1 MNGLRQTLRSLRRS
15 PGFTLT
21 VILTLA
27 VGVGLNAAIFTVVDC
42 TILRPLGYRDAGR
55 IYQLRTHLDEEH
67 RSTRGIGGGDYS
79 DAARSL
85 PGVESIAYYNNG
97 QDGLRLN
104 GEALYLYLAHVSPQF
119 GSVLGVQP
127 IAGQLFHDD
136 GKESHLAMV
145 SEEFARTHF
154 STPQAAL
161 GQILTYER
169 ELYTISAVLPAGFR
183 FPEQSQVWLEFP
195 ANPENQNRTAYNQRA
210 VLKVKPGVSETLL
223 DQQIAALS
231 RNLKAAYSEDST
243 KSLEA
248 VTLQESLVG
257 KLRATLQ
264 LLMGSVVLVLLI
276 VCANLTHLQLVR
288 ALRERRALTIRT
300 VLGASRMTL
309 IRSMLLQSAV
319 LATAGCVAALG
330 VAKATLL
337 FMRSLAP
344 ADTPRLADIHLNPDV
359 FFYSLGISLLVMA
372 VTALLPAL
380 GATRTNPAATIN
392 GDISRGTE
400 SRRSLRFR
408 DALVVAEIAMTL
420 ALSVTAVL
428 LTRQLIAA
436 SKQELGFQPDR
447 LIMLDTHT
455 VPPGTPLPTVGSTGE
470 EDPAAHR
477 ARRMA
482 DLQRLQ
488 SVLDE
493 LRQVNGVESVSATDG
508 APMGPG
514 GSDVYYAVRGKQTFT
529 APFRNLPD
537 GDVRVATPGIFATL
551 GVPLLRGRGITD
563 SDTVNAPHVIV
574 IDQTMAQ
581 LSFPNEDPIGHQIE
595 CGYDERVPWTIVGVV
610 GSVRGNSPGQPPR
623 PTMYLPV
630 SQHPARANDI
640 QIMVRT
646 RMDAPAMLDTLRR
659 ELHRTH
665 PEIAVLGSTVTANID
680 ESQGSEKFRTFL
692 FASFAGVSI
701 LLAVVGMF
709 GVTAYTVAQRR
720 FEFALRFALGA
731 QRSDVMGKVMRHATA
746 TALLGIGVGVPL
758 SVLLL
763 RAGANVLGKLPV
775 FDVPSLLLACAGVLI
790 LSLSATLAPSRRAA
804 TVEPMQVLRG
814 E

>member
-55 IYQLRTHLDEEH
+55 IYQLRTYLEDLH

-79 DAARSL
+79 DAARTL
-85 PGVESIAYYNNG
+85 PGIESIAYYNDG
-97 QDGLRLN
+97 QDGVRLN
-104 GEALYLYLAHVSPQF
+104 GEALYLYLAQVSPQF
-119 GSVLGVQP
+119 GNVLGVQP
-127 IAGQLFHDD
+127 VAGQLFHDD

-154 STPQAAL
+154 STPQAAV
-161 GQILTYER
+161 GQVLTYER
-169 ELYTISAVLPAGFR
+169 ELYTISGVLPAGFR
-183 FPEQSQVWLEFP
+183 FPNESQVWLELP
-195 ANPENQNRTAYNQRA
+195 ANPENQHRTAYNQRA
-210 VLKVKPGVSETLL
+210 VLKVKPGVSEALL
-223 DQQIAALS
+223 REQVAALS
-231 RNLKAAYSEDST
+231 RNLKVTYPEDST
-243 KSLEA
+243 KSLEV

-257 KLRATLQ
+257 RLRLTLQ

-288 ALRERRALTIRT
+288 ALREQRALTIRT
-300 VLGASRMTL
+300 VLGASRMIL
-309 IRSMLLQSAV
+309 IRRVLLQSAV
-319 LATAGCVAALG
+319 LGVAGCAAALG
-330 VAKATLL
+330 VAKGILL
-337 FMRSLAP
+337 LMRNLAP
-344 ADTPRLADIHLNPDV
+344 ADTPRLADIHLNHDV
-359 FFYSLGISLLVMA
+359 LFFSLGVSLLVMA

-380 GATRTNPAATIN
+380 GAMRANPASTIN
-392 GDISRGTE
+392 GDIARGTE

-408 DALVVAEIAMTL
+408 DGLVVVEIAMTL
-420 ALSVTAVL
+420 ALSTTAVL
-428 LTRQLIAA
+428 LTRKLAEA
-436 SKQELGFQPDR
+436 SRQELGFQPDR
-447 LIMLDTHT
+447 LLMLDTHT
-455 VPPGTPLPTVGSTGE
+455 VPPGAPSLVLANGE
-470 EDPAAHR
+470 EDEAAHM
-477 ARRMA
+477 ARRVA

-488 SVLDE
+488 TVLDE
-493 LRQVNGVESVSATDG
+493 LRQINGVESVAAIGG

-514 GSDVYYAVRGKQTFT
+514 GSDVSYAVRGKQTF
-529 APFRNLPD
+529 APPYRGLTD
-537 GDVRVATPGIFATL
+537 GDVRPATPGLFATM
-551 GVPLLRGRGITD
+551 GVPLLRGRGILE
-563 SDTVNAPHVIV
+563 SDTLNAPHVIV
-574 IDQTMAQ
+574 IDQTMAR

-610 GSVRGNSPGQPPR
+610 GSVRGDSPGQPPR

-630 SQHPARANDI
+630 TQHPARANDI
-640 QIMVRT
+640 QILVRT
-646 RMDAPAMLDTLRR
+646 RADAPAMLDTLRR

-665 PEIAVLGSTVTANID
+665 PEIAVLGSTVSANID
-680 ESQGSEKFRTFL
+680 DSQGSEKFRTVL
-692 FASFAGVSI
+692 FASFAAVSI
-701 LLAVVGMF
+701 LLAVLGMF

-731 QRSDVMGKVMRHATA
+731 QRSDVMGKVLRHATA
-746 TALLGIGVGVPL
+746 TALLGIALGIPL

-763 RAGANVLGKLPV
+763 RAGANVLGKLPA
-775 FDVPSLLLACAGVLI
+775 FDVPSLSLACAGVLF
-790 LSLSATLAPSRRAA
+790 LSLGATFVPSRRAA